1 MHPEHQRLVDFA
13 ADISASGRWAAANDK
28 IVQLSANPGKGNEW
42 WVQLIGSLLA
52 KSFEE
57 YIFLKRSY
65 ADEKCDPALLAWRA
79 RNLLELSTWCM
90 YCVKSRE
97 NARRLYED
105 AGRDEQGLYDAFR
118 KWGTARA
125 QGEDFLD
132 IFENAT
138 QNLTNR
144 AAAEGIASLDG
155 RYKDVRDAADDVGIG
170 DHYILGYRML
180 SKFTHPTAF
189 RILSVLNDET
199 AKLQRDLFF
208 SFGCLFFVGA
218 FTAIEPHLS

>member
-13 ADISASGRWAAANDK
+13 TDIATSGRWAAANEN
-28 IVQLSANPGKGNEW
+28 IARLSANPGPGNGW
-42 WVQLIGSLLA
+42 WVQLIGSLVA

-57 YIFLKRSY
+57 YLFLKKSY
-65 ADEKCDPALLAWRA
+65 EDGCCDPSLLAWRA

-105 AGRDEQGLYDAFR
+105 AGRDEHGLYDAFS
-118 KWGTARA
+118 KWGTARS
-125 QGEDFLD
+125 QDQDFLD
-132 IFENAT
+132 IFVKAT
-138 QNLTNR
+138 QNLSNR
-144 AAAEGIASLDG
+144 AAAEGIASING
-155 RYKDVRDAADDVGIG
+155 HYKDVREAAIEVGIG
-170 DHYILGYRML
+170 DHYALTYRML
-180 SKFTHPTAF
+180 SKFTHPTAMG
-189 RILSVLNDET
+189 ILSVLNDDT

-218 FTAIEPHLS
+218 FTAVEPYLS